1 MKPKVTM
8 QTIADKLNVSVV
20 TVSRALNDKDGVSE
34 VLRQR
39 IKQLTKELN
48 YRPNSI
54 ARSLK
59 MNRSY
64 NVGVLISN
72 RYADSEDE
80 YYINVYKEMVKKA
93 TELKYSLILEILS
106 SENEENLKPPYMY
119 SESKIDGLIVLGQLT
134 TEYLKEIEKNF
145 DLPVLYL
152 DFYLND
158 SLIDSIIIDNFYASY
173 QLTLSLLKKGHR
185 EIGFVGNIYSTSS
198 IQDRYLGYYKALL
211 EWNLKPNDEY
221 LISDRDGL
229 GRLIDLKLPQKMPT
243 AFVANCDKIAH
254 KLNQTLNEHG
264 YIVPDDV
271 SVVGFDNS
279 VYSTLT
285 PVKITTV
292 DNNIKEMVHTA
303 VNIIVKK
310 IKNPERKYGRI
321 LVEGKI
327 IERESSKTIS

>member
-106 SENEENLKPPYMY
+106 NENEENLKPPYMY

-158 SLIDSIIIDNFYASY
+158 S
-173 QLTLSLLKKGHR
+173 Q
-185 EIGFVGNIYSTSS
+185 S
-198 IQDRYLGYYKALL
+198 IQLL
-211 EWNLKPNDEY
+211 
-221 LISDRDGL
+221 LILLCELS
-229 GRLIDLKLPQKMPT
+229 I
-243 AFVANCDKIAH
+243 
-254 KLNQTLNEHG
+254 
-264 YIVPDDV
+264 
-271 SVVGFDNS
+271 NS
-279 VYSTLT
+279 KFT
-285 PVKITTV
+285 
-292 DNNIKEMVHTA
+292 
-303 VNIIVKK
+303 KK
-310 IKNPERKYGRI
+310 
-321 LVEGKI
+321 V
-327 IERESSKTIS
+327 IENWLCR